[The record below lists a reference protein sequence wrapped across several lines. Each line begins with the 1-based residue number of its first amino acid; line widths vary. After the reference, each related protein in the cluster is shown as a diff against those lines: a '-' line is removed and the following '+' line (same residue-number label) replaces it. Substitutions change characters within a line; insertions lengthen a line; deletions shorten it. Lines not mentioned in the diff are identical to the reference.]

1 MSGGIIQYPEGHK
14 LGMKVPT
21 GGSDCAKCEY
31 VDGQK
36 CKNARFVKW
45 LGSNI
50 IPAPTNQYCCDLF
63 ETGGR
68 EKHSLAKFV
77 KKEK

>member
-1 MSGGIIQYPEGHK
+1 MSGGIIQYPAGHK
-14 LGMKVPT
+14 LGMRVPK

-36 CKNARFVKW
+36 CKNTLFVKW
-45 LGSNI
+45 NGSNI
-50 IPAPTNQYCCDLF
+50 IPAPTNEYCCDLF
-63 ETGGR
+63 EPGER

-77 KKEK
+77 KEK